1 MRSLPWCLALSG
13 LGLLLTGCG
22 DDSSDSAFNPADD
35 VDLVFST
42 FDLVDQEGQPPTLEH
57 TRFHDFYRGIEPLDG
72 SDTDAA
78 DTAAELRGLIDQV
91 MGAVASASGDHYRKV
106 RNPLD
111 LMNQVLASGEVS
123 NFATGRGYISERIAA
138 GEPGTYNSRANGA
151 LIRFIDQAATNA
163 GASRPDREW
172 LYHTLAW
179 TYAPDDPDGNAGY
192 EKVFRTIQYVSRDD
206 EGAEPDTLPELFS
219 LLAGSQFD
227 ANNFVVQGYNPP
239 EYANVSF
246 ATRTLGSIEFRQEII
261 GQQTDTLF
269 VSRSDEDASPDCLR
283 AELDYPMA
291 TLRVYTSTDEPAQIE
306 QDGAFLDNPQH
317 CAFQQPGDEH
327 SRYDTVAI
335 AERQ

>member
-1 MRSLPWCLALSG
+1 MKSLPWCLALSG
-13 LGLLLTGCG
+13 LALLLTGCG
-22 DDSSDSAFNPADD
+22 DDSSHGAFNPADD

-42 FDLVDQEGQPPTLEH
+42 FDLADQEGLPATLAH
-57 TRFHDFYRGIEPLDG
+57 TRFHDFYRGIEPLDDA
-72 SDTDAA
+72 DTDAEDMA
-78 DTAAELRGLIDQV
+78 TELRGLIDQV
-91 MGAVASASGDHYRKV
+91 MGTVATASGDNYRKA

-111 LMNQVLASGEVS
+111 LMNQVLASGEVT
-123 NFATGRGYISERIAA
+123 NFASGRRYISDRIAA

-163 GASRPDREW
+163 GAARPDREW
-172 LYHTLAW
+172 QYQTLAW

-192 EKVFRTIQYVSRDD
+192 EKVFRTIQYIARDD
-206 EGAEPDTLPELFS
+206 EGADPGSLPELVS

-246 ATRTLGSIEFRQEII
+246 ATRTLGSLEFRQEFI
-261 GQQTDTLF
+261 GEQTDTLF
-269 VSRSDEDASPDCLR
+269 VSRSDEDAAPDCLR

-306 QDGAFLDNPQH
+306 QDGAFVDNPQH
-317 CAFQQPGDEH
+317 CAFQQSGDE
-327 SRYDTVAI
+327 STRYDTVAI